1 MVSTYIEL
9 IVADIL
15 FFKTLKIK
23 SWKVIEKYSF
33 IINRLRHRKR
43 SFENFD
49 FNLKELSSWYTI
61 LELQDKDSVE
71 DIITKTNEDRDTL
84 ITLSEEINYSKKY
97 SNLKINQKLQKKN
110 LEVVLNAFDGKK
122 DVEKKSFIK
131 MIDITQKH
139 YVKEYSI
146 IYVVVKM
153 IIYFI

>member
-1 MVSTYIEL
+1 MASTYIGL
-9 IVADIL
+9 IVAISR
-15 FFKTLKIK
+15 FFKLDLKNENLG
-23 SWKVIEKYSF
+23 KVIEKYSF

-97 SNLKINQKLQKKN
+97 SNLKINQKLQK
-110 LEVVLNAFDGKK
+110 EFR
-122 DVEKKSFIK
+122 SCIK
-131 MIDITQKH
+131 CI
-139 YVKEYSI
+139 
-146 IYVVVKM
+146 
-153 IIYFI
+153 